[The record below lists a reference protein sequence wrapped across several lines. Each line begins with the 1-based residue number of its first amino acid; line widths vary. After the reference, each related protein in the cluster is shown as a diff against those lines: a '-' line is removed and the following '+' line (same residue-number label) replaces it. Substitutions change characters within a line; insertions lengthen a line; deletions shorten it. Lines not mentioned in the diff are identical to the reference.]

1 MSEMLE
7 ILSTLHD
14 MEGVPKDHVEKVAK
28 TMFAKMEIDE
38 EEEMTLEQFTNG
50 CLINEDVIYLLTD
63 ISINMINDLVYF
75 CLLLIAKCKKLQKFI
90 NHSQTIRKLKP
101 KKSP

>member
-1 MSEMLE
+1 MFNTGVKIIHSGAIGMSEMLE

-14 MEGVPKDHVEKVAK
+14 MEGVPKDHVEKIAK

-50 CLINEDVIYLLTD
+50 CLITEDVFYLLTGKD
-63 ISINMINDLVYF
+63 
-75 CLLLIAKCKKLQKFI
+75 
-90 NHSQTIRKLKP
+90 
-101 KKSP
+101 

>member
-14 MEGVPKDHVEKVAK
+14 MEGVPKDNVEKIAK

-50 CLINEDVIYLLTD
+50 CLITEDVFYLLTGKD
-63 ISINMINDLVYF
+63 
-75 CLLLIAKCKKLQKFI
+75 
-90 NHSQTIRKLKP
+90 
-101 KKSP
+101 

>member
-1 MSEMLE
+1 MFHTTRVKIIHSGAIGLSEMLE

-14 MEGVPKDHVEKVAK
+14 MEGVPKDNVEKIAK

-50 CLINEDVIYLLTD
+50 CLITEDVFYLLTGKD
-63 ISINMINDLVYF
+63 
-75 CLLLIAKCKKLQKFI
+75 
-90 NHSQTIRKLKP
+90 
-101 KKSP
+101 